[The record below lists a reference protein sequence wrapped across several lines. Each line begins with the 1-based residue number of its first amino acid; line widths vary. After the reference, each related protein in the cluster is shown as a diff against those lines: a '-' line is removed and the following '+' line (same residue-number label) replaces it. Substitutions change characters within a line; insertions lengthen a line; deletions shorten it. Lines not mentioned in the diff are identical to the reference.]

1 MKLSFPISP
10 FNVHAYF
17 FAISEKR
24 LHEIM
29 QKNTKNHTEF
39 I

>member
-1 MKLSFPISP
+1 MKLNFPVST
-10 FNVHAYF
+10 FNARTHFY
-17 FAISEKR
+17 AISEKR
-24 LHEIM
+24 LHENM